1 MKKIIIIL
9 LGVLL
14 TACTP
19 SSTTKN
25 KKYINS
31 EGTTLETRILVP
43 KGYQREQSDFAHF
56 LQIYPLKKNGSPIHL
71 YNGKK
76 KFNQNSQIAIFKLP
90 LENENLQQCADSVMR
105 VYAEYY

>member
-1 MKKIIIIL
+1 MKKIIIL

-14 TACTP
+14 TACTR
-19 SSTTKN
+19 SSITKN

-56 LQIYPLKKNGSPIHL
+56 LQTYPLKENVRLTNTCALVIRQFPDE
-71 YNGKK
+71 
-76 KFNQNSQIAIFKLP
+76 
-90 LENENLQQCADSVMR
+90 LEIIGE
-105 VYAEYY
+105 

>member
-43 KGYQREQSDFAHF
+43 KGYQRD
-56 LQIYPLKKNGSPIHL
+56 Y
-71 YNGKK
+71 
-76 KFNQNSQIAIFKLP
+76 
-90 LENENLQQCADSVMR
+90 QQRKRKTDCN
-105 VYAEYY
+105 

>member
-1 MKKIIIIL
+1 MKKIIIL

-14 TACTP
+14 TACTR
-19 SSTTKN
+19 SSITKN

-56 LQIYPLKKNGSPIHL
+56 LQTYPLKENGSPVHL
-71 YNGKK
+71 YVVL
-76 KFNQNSQIAIFKLP
+76 FIYIM
-90 LENENLQQCADSVMR
+90 ERRNLIKIHRLLSLSFH
-105 VYAEYY
+105 